1 MISEHTV
8 KIDDN
13 FYERHLKP
21 YRGCPKGAEGMPGQ
35 KGVEGEGMPGNS
47 LIKEWLSSQRKN
59 IISGT
64 DEDFVCIPKMLYE
77 ILIR

>member
-21 YRGCPKGAEGMPGQ
+21 YRGCPKGAEGMPG
-35 KGVEGEGMPGNS
+35 NLS
-47 LIKEWLSSQRKN
+47 IKEWLSSQKKN
-59 IISGT
+59 IIRGT